1 MRRDY
6 FTLDVHDVDWVDE
19 GGTPQQPL
27 VRIDFHGPHDSL
39 TERLSTADGDLLSAA
54 ETDVAFRLVDTLDDG
69 EHDSDEPSGV
79 VGVTNRVTGDFNL
92 ELNEAAED
100 VFRYIKA
107 AREYGRHADAD
118 DGRYRVE
125 IRLDGDDLV
134 VYEKQTFLVY
144 DADGHLLRSE
154 SLIPSGVEL

>member
-19 GGTPQQPL
+19 GGAPQQPL
-27 VRIDFHGPHDSL
+27 VRIDFHGPHESL
-39 TERLSTADGDLLSAA
+39 TERLSAADGELLSAS
-54 ETDVAFRLVDTLDDG
+54 ETDVAFRLIDELDED
-69 EHDSDEPSGV
+69 DPNGV
-79 VGVTNRVTGDFNL
+79 VSVTNRATGDFIL
-92 ELNEAAED
+92 ELNESVEN
-100 VFRYIKA
+100 VFRFIRA
-107 AREYGRHADAD
+107 AREYGRNADAD

-125 IRLDGDDLV
+125 ISLDGDDLV

-144 DADGHLLRSE
+144 DAGGNLLRSE